1 MLFTRRSDYGLR
13 AALELAANWGG
24 PPLPAAELAR
34 RGDLPEPFARKA
46 LARLA
51 AAGVA
56 RAHRG
61 RRGGFELAR
70 PPRQIAVREI
80 LEPLQDLASV
90 DCLSAEG
97 ASPCPFAEADA
108 CSTRRAWQLVQS
120 RLDAAM
126 TDLTLADLQQAAA
139 SPGTRRRQH

>member
-13 AALELAANWGG
+13 AALELAACWGCE
-24 PPLPAAELAR
+24 PLPAAELAR

-56 RAHRG
+56 RARRG
-61 RRGGFELAR
+61 RNGGYELAR
-70 PPRQIAVREI
+70 PPQQIPVREV
-80 LEPLQDLASV
+80 LEPLQDLAPV
-90 DCLSAEG
+90 DCLSKEDAP
-97 ASPCPFAEADA
+97 PCPLSESDA

-126 TDLTLADLQQAAA
+126 TDLTLADLQVAA
-139 SPGTRRRQH
+139 SGAGRRNR